1 MIYILIISIIA
12 SYISNKQIYS
22 ICDEIKKDKTNT
34 VIIYTVIIL
43 TMISIYLKYGFTI
56 ESVKYLTL
64 IPFIVII
71 SIIDYH
77 TTDIYDITVLS
88 GIIIQGVIF
97 ISTLNKDLN
106 SASHISSMIIG
117 LVLAYIISKI
127 TKGLGQGDIGLYS
140 LCSFTLGHDYAVY
153 LVSLSYILACIY
165 CIYILFMKSDKIR
178 KIPFAPFISLST
190 IIIMMTNNDILKIY
204 FDVIG
209 N

>member
-1 MIYILIISIIA
+1 MIYILLISIIA
-12 SYISNKQIYS
+12 SYISNNQIYL
-22 ICDEIKKDKTNT
+22 ICDEIKNNKKNT
-34 VIIYTVIIL
+34 LIIYITIIL

-56 ESVKYLTL
+56 ESIKYLTL

-77 TTDIYDITVLS
+77 TTYIYDITVLS
-88 GIIIQGVIF
+88 GIIIQGIIF

-106 SASHISSMIIG
+106 SASHISAMIIG

-127 TKGLGQGDIGLYS
+127 TNGLGQGDIGLYG
-140 LCSFTLGHDYAVY
+140 LCSFTLGHNYALY
-153 LVSLSYILACIY
+153 LISLSYIIASIY
-165 CIYILFMKSDKIR
+165 CVYILFMKSDKIR

-204 FDVIG
+204 FDIIG